1 MMILISSQQRVS
13 MKYAVCDFETLFK
26 SETTFEVVRR
36 ATGWPMGLFV
46 KCFPTYLTSTVQA
59 QMPGEYSTM

>member
-1 MMILISSQQRVS
+1 